1 MKGGEQS
8 LNIEEYVKSAQRGD
22 KEALLKLIMERK
34 GEFYKLAYVY
44 TENQEDA
51 MDAMEDMIVILYQ
64 QIDKLKKK
72 ESFYSW
78 SKTILVNCCKDI
90 LRKRRRVINIDLQD
104 QQLVDSGLADKEAI
118 MDVMLFMKT
127 LNEEQQEAIKL
138 KYLMDMDYESI
149 ASISKVP
156 IGTVKSRIFNGIKKL
171 KEAFG
176 GDY

>member
-1 MKGGEQS
+1 
-8 LNIEEYVKSAQRGD
+8 LNIEDWVIKAQMGD
-22 KEALLKLIMERK
+22 KEALLKLIMDRK
-34 GEFYKLAYVY
+34 TEYYKLAYVY
-44 TENQEDA
+44 TENREDA

-64 QIDKLKKK
+64 QVGKLKKV

-90 LRKRRRVINIDLQD
+90 LRKRKNMEGIDINEYQFIDN
-104 QQLVDSGLADKEAI
+104 GNKDKEAI
-118 MDVMLFMKT
+118 IDVLTYMNT
-127 LNEEQQEAIKL
+127 LNINQQEAIKL

-149 ASISKVP
+149 AALSNVP
-156 IGTVKSRIFNGIKKL
+156 VGTVKSRIFNGLKKL